1 MTLNDIMF
9 YLFAGSILTFSVLT
23 VTSRRILRSAVYLL
37 FVLVSTAGIYF
48 MLNYNFLAAV
58 QLTVYAG
65 GIIVLII
72 FSILLTSHVSEKA
85 VVAPVKQQIFSALAV
100 AAGAVL
106 TILTIFK
113 FAFTPSASPAV
124 EANVQN
130 VGRALVSYGR
140 DGFALPFEVI
150 SILLLAAM
158 VGAIVLAK
166 KEKNLAGTDNQP
178 KINPDNSSKS

>member
-9 YLFAGSILTFSVLT
+9 YLFAGSILTFSLLT
-23 VTSRRILRSAVYLL
+23 VISRRILRSAVYLL

-85 VVAPVKQQIFSALAV
+85 VVAPVRQQIFRLAV

-106 TILTIFK
+106 TILTITK
-113 FAFTPSASPAV
+113 FAFTPTTSPAI
-124 EANVQN
+124 EANVTN
-130 VGRALVSYGR
+130 VGRALVSYNR

-166 KEKNLAGTDNQP
+166 KEKHLEVPGNQP
-178 KINPDNSSKS
+178 NTNPDNSTKS